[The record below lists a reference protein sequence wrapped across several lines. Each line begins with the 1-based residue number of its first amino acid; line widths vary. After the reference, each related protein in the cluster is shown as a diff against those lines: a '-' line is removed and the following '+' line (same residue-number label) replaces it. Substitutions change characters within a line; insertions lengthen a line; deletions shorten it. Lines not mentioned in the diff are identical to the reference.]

1 MESKSMGVRV
11 MNVLEVMLVLVF
23 VVPIVAACVLFVLFA
38 GYLQMQEDQSAARKH
53 GLAESV

>member
-1 MESKSMGVRV
+1 MGVRV